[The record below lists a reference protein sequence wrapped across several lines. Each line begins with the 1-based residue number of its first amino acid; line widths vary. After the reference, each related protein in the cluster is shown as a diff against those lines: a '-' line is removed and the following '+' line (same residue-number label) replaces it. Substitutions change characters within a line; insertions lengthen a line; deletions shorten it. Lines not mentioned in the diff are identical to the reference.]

1 MNPGSESKA
10 EMVVS
15 AADCAPA
22 MGSGSL
28 SVLATPRMIALMEQA
43 ACAAVEAALQPGQT
57 TVGVHLDVEHMAAT
71 PIGARVTASAVLD
84 RVEGRT
90 LHLTLSAEDER
101 ETIGRG
107 SHRRVVVDA
116 ARFMEKVQGKRK

>member
-1 MNPGSESKA
+1 MNRSSEGKA
-10 EMVVS
+10 EMVVE

-28 SVLATPRMIALMEQA
+28 PVLATPRMMALMEQA

-57 TVGVHLDVEHMAAT
+57 TVGVHVDVEHLAAT
-71 PIGARVTASAVLD
+71 PIGAGVTARAVLE

-90 LHLTLSAEDER
+90 LHLTLSAQDER

-116 ARFMEKVQGKRK
+116 IRFMEKVQAKRE